1 MKRIKIPAVLATC
14 AACVLSLFGC
24 GKDHILDGPGMVND
38 LTWREFTVTRSDSYA
53 QYNFWFTV
61 EYKESGFY
69 LTGECRGED
78 GALFENEEG
87 ILLSSETVRM
97 LRSLML
103 GDLPDA
109 KPDSGGD
116 DAFLLDAPDYSLS
129 LTYMDGIQQEKAI
142 TNQLSLSLYQHFL
155 PYFTA

>member
-1 MKRIKIPAVLATC
+1 MKKMKIPAVLATC

-38 LTWREFTVTRSDSYA
+38 LTWTEFTVTRSDSYA
-53 QYNFWFTV
+53 QHNFWFTV
-61 EYKESGFY
+61 EYRESGFF
-69 LTGECRGED
+69 LTGECRDENGN
-78 GALFENEEG
+78 LLENEEG
-87 ILLSSETVRM
+87 ILVSTETVRA

-109 KPDSGGD
+109 KPDSAGD
-116 DAFLLDAPDYSLS
+116 DVLLLDAPDYSLL
-129 LTYMDGIQQEKAI
+129 LTYMDGSRQEKAI
-142 TNQLSLSLYQHFL
+142 TDELSLLIYRHFL